1 MKKIIFTL
9 VIGFIG
15 FNGFAQQNN
24 EAELSNAE
32 KFSAK
37 SGTLIQKVF
46 YPIGTIKECELQVIV
61 YTDLISNT
69 KQKALKLTYEV
80 SSSYSTDTKTAV
92 LDSDEI
98 DGLMKSIK
106 LIQEKILIAVPTEYT
121 EVSFKSRG
129 GFEAGC
135 FVSKGAWS
143 SYLKL
148 EKFDGKSYVWID
160 SSDLTTLY
168 DLLALAKTKML

>member
-1 MKKIIFTL
+1 MKKMITVLMISI
-9 VIGFIG
+9 VGI
-15 FNGFAQQNN
+15 NGFTQQTN
-24 EAELSNAE
+24 EKELSNAE

-46 YPIGTIKECELQVIV
+46 NTIGTFKKCEIQVIE

-69 KQKALKLTYEV
+69 KQKALKISFDVV
-80 SSSYSTDTKTAV
+80 STYSTDTKTAV
-92 LDSDEI
+92 LDTDEI

-106 LIQEKILIAVPTEYT
+106 LMQEKVMLTVPTLYT

-135 FVSKGAWS
+135 FVSKEDWS

-148 EKFDGKSYVWID
+148 VKNDGKSYVWIEKD
-160 SSDLTTLY
+160 DLTTFY
-168 DLLALAKTKML
+168 DLLSQAKLKMQ